1 MDRRAYRYI
10 RPYWRRLAAIV
21 GISLVST
28 TLSLWLPYLT
38 KILVDDALVA
48 RDAAAL
54 RDTVWL
60 FVVAGALGFVLSV
73 ASGLKY
79 TRVSAEILFDMRRDL
94 YEHLQRLSP
103 RFYASTRLGDIVSR
117 INNDVGEIQRIVAE
131 TALAWFGNVLF
142 LVGSVGVLVWLDWRL
157 CLVGLASLPPAAWT
171 LVRYRRQIEAR
182 TADLRERSAD
192 VGTFLIETLQGMRTV
207 VTSGAERREVAR
219 FTRLNDAFIAT
230 LMGVQRTHYVAGGL
244 PSLVIGAGTL
254 VVFFYGGW
262 RVVDGTLTLGT
273 LAAFLA
279 YHSRVVAPVQA
290 LMGLYGG
297 LATARVSWRRV
308 AALLDAAPEVV
319 ERADAVPL
327 QDVRGEIEF
336 DDVSLTHGRGAVL
349 DGVSFRT
356 EHGRTLA
363 VVGASGS
370 GKSTIADLVVRLID
384 PDAGTVRLDG
394 RDLRSVRLADLRRH
408 VQVVE
413 QTPVL
418 FHASIED
425 NVRYARPDATEAEL
439 AAALDAAG
447 LPGFVEGLPDGRRTI
462 VGDRGLALS
471 AGERQRIALARAFLT
486 NPAVLVLDEPSAAL
500 DPAAERLLIEAC
512 RRGMRGRTTI
522 LISHRLDLVRA
533 ADHVVVLD
541 DAHIVE
547 EGAPAELEARAGVFA
562 ALFVNSGAMSQGSGQ
577 ARSTVAPAKVAWPS

>member
-1 MDRRAYRYI
+1 
-10 RPYWRRLAAIV
+10 V
-21 GISLVST
+21 
-28 TLSLWLPYLT
+28 
-38 KILVDDALVA
+38 
-48 RDAAAL
+48 
-54 RDTVWL
+54 
-60 FVVAGALGFVLSV
+60 
-73 ASGLKY
+73 
-79 TRVSAEILFDMRRDL
+79 
-94 YEHLQRLSP
+94 
-103 RFYASTRLGDIVSR
+103 
-117 INNDVGEIQRIVAE
+117 
-131 TALAWFGNVLF
+131 
-142 LVGSVGVLVWLDWRL
+142 
-157 CLVGLASLPPAAWT
+157 VGLASLPPAAWA
-171 LVRYRRQIEAR
+171 LVRYRREIEVR

-254 VVFFYGGW
+254 AVFFYGGW
-262 RVVDGTLTLGT
+262 RVVEGTLTLGT

-279 YHSRVVAPVQA
+279 YHARVVAPVQA

-319 ERADAVPL
+319 ERPDAVPL
-327 QDVRGEIEF
+327 SSVRGEIEF
-336 DDVSLTHGRGAVL
+336 DAVSLTHGRGAVL
-349 DGVSFRT
+349 DGVSFRAET
-356 EHGRTLA
+356 GRTLA

-384 PDAGTVRLDG
+384 PDAGAVRLDG
-394 RDLRSVRLADLRRH
+394 RDLRTIRLADLRRH

-425 NVRYARPDATEAEL
+425 NVRYAWPDATEAEL
-439 AAALDAAG
+439 VAALDAAG
-447 LPGFVEGLPDGRRTI
+447 IAGFVEGLPEGRRTI

-486 NPAVLVLDEPSAAL
+486 SPDVLVLDEPSAAL
-500 DPAAERLLIEAC
+500 DPAAERLLIDAC

-533 ADHVVVLD
+533 ADDIVVLH

-547 EGAPAELEARAGVFA
+547 RGTPAELEARAGTFA
-562 ALFVNSGAMSQGSGQ
+562 ALFVTPGAGDQGPGET
-577 ARSTVAPAKVAWPS
+577 STAAPAALAWPS